1 MSVPSYSAPIALL
14 LRLKGWRLRALVTAV
29 TVLAAV
35 LIVSMMSLLLQGR
48 VSGDYLLTGLV
59 TAAIVAPLSLALL
72 NQLVDL
78 LAKQHEELLA
88 GRLAETER
96 RLNQALVE
104 SEARLRT
111 LIDAVPDAIQFKD
124 GEGRWQVAN
133 QVWFA
138 PVRRR
143 TNALARGDRRRNR
156 GGQSALC
163 RGAGILPGQ

>member
-96 RLNQALVE
+96 RLNQVLVE

-133 QVWFA
+133 QVCLRLFGAEQTPW
-138 PVRRR
+138 
-143 TNALARGDRRRNR
+143 
-156 GGQSALC
+156 
-163 RGAGILPGQ
+163 RGATDAEIAAANPHFAAVLA